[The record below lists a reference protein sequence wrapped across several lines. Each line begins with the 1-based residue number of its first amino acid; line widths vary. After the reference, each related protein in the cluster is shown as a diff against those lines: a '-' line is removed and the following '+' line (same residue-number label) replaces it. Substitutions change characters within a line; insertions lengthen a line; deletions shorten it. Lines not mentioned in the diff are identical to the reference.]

1 MKQLCIVLVLIL
13 VTSLT
18 GMAQAETRLTGTAS
32 SSLVNPFTDE
42 VSNTTYYASFT
53 TEYTNETVEIV
64 IDQEAYD
71 ALMREKQAEQDHYDG
86 LWYVQ
91 TCRWCEQAA
100 IDAVDWITFW
110 D

>member
-18 GMAQAETRLTGTAS
+18 GMAQAETRLVGIGTDNF
-32 SSLVNPFTDE
+32 VDPITEE
-42 VSNTTYYASFT
+42 VVETHYYANVV
-53 TEYTNETVEIV
+53 TEYSSEIV
-64 IDQEAYD
+64 QIEINQETWET
-71 ALMREKQAEQDHYDG
+71 LMRERQAEQDHYDG